1 MTRKA
6 SDKIAE
12 GLHKAIAVARRRD
25 ACPVRPATEIDVK
38 AVRRPLATGVPLFL
52 WLTVEQIRSWK
63 QKRARP
69 LGGVRVYFMMID
81 TVPEGVGRILQAA

>member
-1 MTRKA
+1 M
-6 SDKIAE
+6 
-12 GLHKAIAVARRRD
+12 
-25 ACPVRPATEIDVK
+25 
-38 AVRRPLATGVPLFL
+38 
-52 WLTVEQIRSWK
+52 EQIRSWK